1 MLRKGQRVLYVTERA
16 VFELREEGVVLT
28 EIAPGID
35 LKTQVLDMMDFKP
48 IVNRDL
54 KEMDKRLFIQD
65 GPFGLKEQMIQC

>member
-1 MLRKGQRVLYVTERA
+1 
-16 VFELREEGVVLT
+16 VVLT